1 MPNRGAP
8 KLSPYDRSVLKLVQ
22 QGLGNG
28 MDPGLAGQEID
39 SILQGAQARVANR
52 QAQMAPLTDA
62 LLQQAAAGAPVG
74 AASALTNAYS
84 AIHPGVAGPQAQQR
98 LGAFQSALYPE
109 QGQASPLYQPAPG
122 EAATPIDAES
132 LAAIAQDVQA
142 WASGA
147 VKQPSGL
154 PMGLHEAVMT
164 VITPLRIQG
173 YDEAQLDQ
181 IRQYVEQQWQT
192 YGGPT
197 PPTPAA

>member
-1 MPNRGAP
+1 MPNRGSP
-8 KLSPYDRSVLKLVQ
+8 NLSAIERQRLKLLQ
-22 QGLGNG
+22 QGLSAG
-28 MDPGLAGQEID
+28 MDPNFAGSEIQT
-39 SILQGAQARVANR
+39 ILQGAQTRVANR

-62 LLQQAAAGAPVG
+62 LLQQAAAGAPAG
-74 AASALTNAYS
+74 AGTALTNAYT
-84 AIHPGVAGPQAQQR
+84 AINPGLGGPKAQQT

-109 QGQASPLYQPAPG
+109 QGQASPLYQPVPG

-181 IRQYVEQQWQT
+181 IRQYVEQQWQAN
-192 YGGPT
+192 GGP
-197 PPTPAA
+197 PPPAA

>member
-1 MPNRGAP
+1 
-8 KLSPYDRSVLKLVQ
+8 
-22 QGLGNG
+22 
-28 MDPGLAGQEID
+28 
-39 SILQGAQARVANR
+39 
-52 QAQMAPLTDA
+52 MAPLTDA
-62 LLQQAAAGAPVG
+62 LLQQAAAGAPAG
-74 AASALTNAYS
+74 AATALTNAYS
-84 AIHPGVAGPQAQQR
+84 AINPGLGGPAAQQR
-98 LGAFQSALYPE
+98 LGAFQSALYPD
-109 QGQASPLYQPAPG
+109 QGGTSPLYQAQPG
-122 EAATPIDAES
+122 EAAAPIDAES

-181 IRQYVEQQWQT
+181 IRQYIEQQWQT